1 MTIAFLETRFYLRD
15 YLKKTLIIF
24 CVVIVFPAILF
35 AQSKTNLEKFF
46 QLIDNSVVKVSDVV
60 GKTEAVVL
68 SVTGPA
74 SLELLKPKV
83 LAAFSNHGYR
93 IKNDNSANTSKVTYS
108 LNQSKVEY
116 ANAEKDGFFG
126 DVVAE
131 RIVLLS
137 GIVSVSAPEGIVKSF
152 EINEFAKDTI
162 VVDEIKNIED
172 PTAPFTQGKK
182 PEVSFFSNLLEPVLV
197 VGTLVTTI
205 ILLFSVRGK

>member
-1 MTIAFLETRFYLRD
+1 M
-15 YLKKTLIIF
+15 KKTLIIF
-24 CVVIVFPAILF
+24 FALFVVPVFVT
-35 AQSKTNLEKFF
+35 AQTKTNLEKFF
-46 QLIDNSVVKVSDVV
+46 QLIDNSIVKVGDVV
-60 GKTEAVVL
+60 GKNGAVVL

-83 LAAFSNHGYR
+83 LAAFSNHGYM
-93 IKNDNSANTSKVTYS
+93 IKNDNSANTAKVTYS

-131 RIVLLS
+131 RNVSLS
-137 GIVSVSAPEGIVKSF
+137 GIVSVSSPDGLVKSF
-152 EINEFAKDTI
+152 EVNESAKDTI

-172 PTAPFTQGKK
+172 ATAPFTQGKK

-205 ILLFSVRGK
+205 ILLFTVRGK

>member
-1 MTIAFLETRFYLRD
+1 M
-15 YLKKTLIIF
+15 KKTLIIF
-24 CVVIVFPAILF
+24 FALFVVPVFVT
-35 AQSKTNLEKFF
+35 AQTKTNLEKFF
-46 QLIDNSVVKVSDVV
+46 QLIDNSIVKVGDVV
-60 GKTEAVVL
+60 GKNSAVVL

-83 LAAFSNHGYR
+83 LAAFSNHGYM
-93 IKNDNSANTSKVTYS
+93 IKNDNSANTAKVTYS

-131 RIVLLS
+131 RNVSLS
-137 GIVSVSAPEGIVKSF
+137 GIVSVSSPDGLVKSF
-152 EINEFAKDTI
+152 EVNESAKDTS
-162 VVDEIKNIED
+162 VLDEIKNIED
-172 PTAPFTQGKK
+172 ATAPFTQGKK

-205 ILLFSVRGK
+205 ILLFTVRGK